1 VPPIRL
7 SVGERPLDK
16 NFKVTDKGVYGGHL
30 TSAHAIDAGH
40 RHPAYTSSG
49 GHRMVMEKIEHVQ
62 EYTAMITQE
71 ILDRYDGVVRVW
83 DTPRSAID
91 GAQVV
96 DKISQPTEIVVS
108 EEEKDLYGSLPQ
120 RAKVRYGDGK
130 EGWVLYQM
138 IAKMGEERR
147 T

>member
-1 VPPIRL
+1 
-7 SVGERPLDK
+7 
-16 NFKVTDKGVYGGHL
+16 
-30 TSAHAIDAGH
+30 
-40 RHPAYTSSG
+40 
-49 GHRMVMEKIEHVQ
+49 MVMEKIEPVQ

-91 GAQVV
+91 GGQVV

-130 EGWVLYQM
+130 QGWVLYQM
-138 IAKMGEERR
+138 IAKMGKEAGANVDLNSVAEWCVDARPR
-147 T
+147 APDYFIPTRPITPGPPANLSCQSPR

>member
-1 VPPIRL
+1 
-7 SVGERPLDK
+7 
-16 NFKVTDKGVYGGHL
+16 
-30 TSAHAIDAGH
+30 
-40 RHPAYTSSG
+40 
-49 GHRMVMEKIEHVQ
+49 MVLEKIARVP
-62 EYTAMITQE
+62 EYRAMITQE

-91 GAQVV
+91 GGRVV
-96 DKISQPTEIVVS
+96 DKLTQPTEVVVC

-138 IAKMGEERR
+138 ISRVE
-147 T
+147 

>member
-1 VPPIRL
+1 
-7 SVGERPLDK
+7 
-16 NFKVTDKGVYGGHL
+16 
-30 TSAHAIDAGH
+30 
-40 RHPAYTSSG
+40 
-49 GHRMVMEKIEHVQ
+49 MVMEKIEQVQ

-91 GAQVV
+91 GGQVV
-96 DKISQPTEIVVS
+96 DKISQPTAIVVS

-120 RAKVRYGDGK
+120 RAKVRYGDDK

>member
-1 VPPIRL
+1 MVL
-7 SVGERPLDK
+7 E
-16 NFKVTDKGVYGGHL
+16 KV
-30 TSAHAIDAGH
+30 A
-40 RHPAYTSSG
+40 P
-49 GHRMVMEKIEHVQ
+49 VQ
-62 EYTAMITQE
+62 EYRAVITQE

-91 GAQVV
+91 GGQVV
-96 DKISQPTEIVVS
+96 DKLTQPTEVVVG

-138 IAKMGEERR
+138 LSKVG
-147 T
+147 